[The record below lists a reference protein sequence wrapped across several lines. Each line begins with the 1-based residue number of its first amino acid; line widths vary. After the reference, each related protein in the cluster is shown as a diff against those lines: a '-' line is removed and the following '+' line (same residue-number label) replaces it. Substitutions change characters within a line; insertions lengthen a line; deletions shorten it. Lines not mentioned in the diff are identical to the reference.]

1 MSEFTNHELDMMS
14 RALERA
20 ITLLRGTPRE
30 NITTSDLAQGIIKA
44 AAEGVRCEKILADRA
59 LAYVG
64 RLTVAA
70 GLQKADA

>member
-1 MSEFTNHELDMMS
+1 MSGFTNHELDMMS

-30 NITTSDLAQGIIKA
+30 NITTSDLAQGIIEA
-44 AAEGVRCEKILADRA
+44 AAAGIRCEETLAQRA

-64 RLTVAA
+64 CLSVAVE
-70 GLQKADA
+70 LEKADA